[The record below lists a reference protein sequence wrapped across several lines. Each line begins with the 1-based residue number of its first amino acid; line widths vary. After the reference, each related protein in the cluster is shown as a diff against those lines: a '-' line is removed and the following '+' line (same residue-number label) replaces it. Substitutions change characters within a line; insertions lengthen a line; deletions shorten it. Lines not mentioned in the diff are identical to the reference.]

1 MSGRRRWLLL
11 WLLVVVAASERAP
24 RADNGDRLVTI
35 TLVDGTTR
43 ELTTGE
49 FEELATQRAESQKE
63 QLDKSDGA
71 HWRHA
76 ETAHLATLDPSLAL
90 HIKLARRAFVVLQRH
105 GYAQGYALS
114 GFSEQ
119 ETRQAASDY
128 YVELV
133 LEATRDETSGVEAK
147 TGTGT
152 RRDADGGKE
161 ETPLRLE
168 VQLLLDGQQRFSVLA
183 AWELSDEEPP
193 RGQQR
198 RSRLMRL
205 SIQPTVAML
214 EREAARE
221 RSKSAVATW
230 LLAGGLGLV
239 AAGVLVMY
247 NTRNP
252 MPTVKPRRRSR
263 DVWELVDE
271 NDRPIKMDKRDDK
284 SKRE

>member
-1 MSGRRRWLLL
+1 MLVRRRWLLL
-11 WLLVVVAASERAP
+11 WLLVVVATSERAP
-24 RADNGDRLVTI
+24 RARNGDQLVTV

-43 ELTTGE
+43 ELTTDE
-49 FEELATQRAESQKE
+49 FGELAKQRAESQKE

-76 ETAHLATLDPSLAL
+76 ETAQLATLDPSLAL
-90 HIKLARRAFVVLQRH
+90 HIELARRAFVVLQRH

-152 RRDADGGKE
+152 RRDTDEGKE

-168 VQLLLDGQQRFSVLA
+168 VQLLLDGQRE
-183 AWELSDEEPP
+183 W
-193 RGQQR
+193 
-198 RSRLMRL
+198 RL
-205 SIQPTVAML
+205 I
-214 EREAARE
+214 
-221 RSKSAVATW
+221 
-230 LLAGGLGLV
+230 
-239 AAGVLVMY
+239 AGVG
-247 NTRNP
+247 
-252 MPTVKPRRRSR
+252 
-263 DVWELVDE
+263 
-271 NDRPIKMDKRDDK
+271 
-284 SKRE
+284 